1 MITIHS
7 KLTLLIIVSA
17 ACLASSI
24 VVPAIPSISV
34 YYAMKLNQPSMLM
47 GIYLYGYLLGQIVFS
62 FLSKHTSPKLALQ
75 IGFCFFIVGT
85 IIQICSFDNK
95 SIGLLFSGRFTSAL
109 GASSGLICVFAIIN
123 EKFSANESK
132 KLLSLAF
139 ISLASFSYLSIM
151 LSGIITSYF
160 GWKTIF
166 YTVLMIS
173 ILYFSLICLNI
184 PSFKLTSFKNK
195 HSTILFYFHSLKNY
209 KLILASMIVA
219 FTTTTT
225 YLYNS
230 TAAMISTNY
239 FHFSASY
246 FGMYSLLNFV
256 GLISGGYLSSIYIK
270 KYCPIK
276 VIVFGMSIVGIP
288 LILFVLFT
296 DSIIRNEIYM
306 PLFFVLTAVLNV
318 GLGVI
323 YPSGSYLALNSLECS
338 TTASSIM
345 NFIKIACPAIVIAI
359 TSFTKLSIIN
369 SFEIPLYISFIVTI
383 IFLMILFVSE
393 FKKISTSTFNTIGE

>member
-1 MITIHS
+1 MIAIHT

-24 VVPAIPSISV
+24 IVPTIPSIST
-34 YYAMKLNQPSMLM
+34 YYAMELNQSSMLI
-47 GIYLYGYLLGQIVFS
+47 GIYLCGYLLGQIIFS
-62 FLSKHTSPKLALQ
+62 FLSKRTSPKLALQ
-75 IGFCFFIVGT
+75 IGFILFVIGSV
-85 IIQICSFDNK
+85 IQLCSFDNK
-95 SIGLLFSGRFTSAL
+95 AIGLLFLGRFTSAL

-123 EKFSANESK
+123 DKFSVDESK

-160 GWKTIF
+160 GWKAIF
-166 YTVLMIS
+166 YTILIIS
-173 ILYFSLICLNI
+173 ILYFYLICLNI
-184 PSFKLTSFKNK
+184 PSFKLTSFKNNK
-195 HSTILFYFHSLKNY
+195 NKYSTILNYFYSLKNS

-239 FHFSASY
+239 FHFSANY
-246 FGMYSLLNFV
+246 FGICSLLNFI
-256 GLISGGYLSSIYIK
+256 GLISGGYLSSILIK
-270 KYCPIK
+270 KFCPIK
-276 VIVFGMSIVGIP
+276 VISFGMFIVGIP
-288 LILFVLFT
+288 LILFVFFT
-296 DSIIRNEIYM
+296 NIIINNDNYM
-306 PLFFVLTAVLNV
+306 ILFFVLTAILNI
-318 GLGVI
+318 GLGII

-345 NFIKIACPAIVIAI
+345 NFIKIACPAVVIGI
-359 TSFTKLSIIN
+359 TSFRGMWSNGTANRLKELSGTKIN
-369 SFEIPLYISFIVTI
+369 LLTV
-383 IFLMILFVSE
+383 
-393 FKKISTSTFNTIGE
+393 